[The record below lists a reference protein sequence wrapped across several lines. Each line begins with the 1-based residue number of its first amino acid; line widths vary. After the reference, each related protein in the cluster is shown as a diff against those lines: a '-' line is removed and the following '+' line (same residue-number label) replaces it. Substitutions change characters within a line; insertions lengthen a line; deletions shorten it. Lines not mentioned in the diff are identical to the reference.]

1 MRSLGKDINN
11 MKQSLKIS
19 LLKNVHTAAE
29 RLQQAIDTHSYL
41 LTPTCDA
48 VDISSKLQ
56 SKLSTTSSSS
66 PYDLPSLSAEL
77 DAIGLERSL
86 NKQNSHGVAAGTQ
99 AEAGVELVRK
109 QSRRQHSWPLREMDA
124 FDDDRGVAVEFLPR
138 MRKLESTAAMS
149 LANFTSLLIEFVARL
164 DYLVETVDELSK
176 MAKFK
181 DNIIS

>member
-19 LLKNVHTAAE
+19 LLKNVHNAAE
-29 RLQQAIDTHSYL
+29 KLQQAIDTHSYL
-41 LTPTCDA
+41 LTPTCDTA
-48 VDISSKLQ
+48 VDLSSKPQ
-56 SKLSTTSSSS
+56 SKLSTASSSS
-66 PYDLPSLSAEL
+66 FYDIPSLSAEL
-77 DAIGLERSL
+77 DDKGLERSL
-86 NKQNSHGVAAGTQ
+86 NKQNSSQGVAA
-99 AEAGVELVRK
+99 EACVELVKK
-109 QSRRQHSWPLREMDA
+109 QSRRQHSWPLREMDV
-124 FDDDRGVAVEFLPR
+124 FNDGGGVAVDFLPR